1 MRTNKRNEMSGPRMT
16 VRPGITLVELA
27 VVIAAML
34 LLLSFVFPMAGAW
47 KEGSFRAQ
55 CIMNMRN
62 VQQGVRAYA
71 NLNGL
76 KAGDSPA
83 SDSSADLVDEVI
95 GEDKFVE
102 RMPTCSSG
110 GTYVFSGNEIPEP
123 GELFMSCSFGGS
135 RNHTPQTDQDW

>member
-1 MRTNKRNEMSGPRMT
+1 MKTNTRNEKSGPHMM
-16 VRPGITLVELA
+16 VRPGMTLVELA
-27 VVIAAML
+27 VVIGAML

-55 CIMNMRN
+55 CILNMRN

-76 KAGDSPA
+76 KSGDGPA
-83 SDSSADLVDEVI
+83 SDTSVDLADEII

-110 GTYVFSGNEIPEP
+110 GSYSFSGNEIPDP
-123 GELFMSCSFGGS
+123 GELFMSCSLGGS
-135 RNHTPQTDQDW
+135 RNHTPQTVSDW

>member
-1 MRTNKRNEMSGPRMT
+1 MM
-16 VRPGITLVELA
+16 VRPGMTLVELA
-27 VVIAAML
+27 VVIGAML

-55 CIMNMRN
+55 CILNMRN

-76 KAGDSPA
+76 KSGDGPA
-83 SDSSADLVDEVI
+83 SDTSVDLADEII

-110 GTYVFSGNEIPEP
+110 GSYSFSGNEIPDP
-123 GELFMSCSFGGS
+123 GELFMSCSLGGS
-135 RNHTPQTDQDW
+135 RNHMPQTVSDW